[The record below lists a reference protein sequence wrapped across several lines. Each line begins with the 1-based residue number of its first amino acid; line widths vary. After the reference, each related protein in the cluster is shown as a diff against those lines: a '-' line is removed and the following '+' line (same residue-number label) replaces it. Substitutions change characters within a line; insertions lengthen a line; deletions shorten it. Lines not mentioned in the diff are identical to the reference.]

1 MPSDVA
7 YSTVTV
13 SLAAGS
19 SVTTKSS
26 VLSSSSVASAS
37 ATDRLLE
44 SPLGPGIVHGAG
56 TCVSTVPPAVQMPP
70 EAQAAFVVSANVTSL
85 FPSGVMKKM

>member
-1 MPSDVA
+1 MFLSNDA
-7 YSTVTV
+7 TG
-13 SLAAGS
+13 LLN
-19 SVTTKSS
+19 VTTTWERSSDPVCRFEVNALSGKSAD
-26 VLSSSSVASAS
+26 SSAAV
-37 ATDRLLE
+37 T
-44 SPLGPGIVHGAG
+44 LGPGIVHGAG

>member
-1 MPSDVA
+1 M
-7 YSTVTV
+7 

-19 SVTTKSS
+19 SVTTNAI

-44 SPLGPGIVHGAG
+44 SPLGPGIVHAAG
-56 TCVSTVPPAVQMPP
+56 TCVSTVPSAVQMPP
-70 EAQAAFVVSANVTSL
+70 AAHAAFVVSATVTSPS
-85 FPSGVMKKM
+85 PSGVMKNT